1 MVEVHQLKDRDHHNR
16 LKKTNKKIPDPTRYL
31 QEVSLNYKDK
41 EMKSKGT
48 EKDTKLRQYSAEK
61 IYIYLHTDTVT
72 IFLIQGYHWSDGGRE
87 WCARYRVTRGQN
99 RVCW

>member
-48 EKDTKLRQYSAEK
+48 EKDTKLRLYSAEK
-61 IYIYLHTDTVT
+61 IYIYL
-72 IFLIQGYHWSDGGRE
+72 IQIQFHSKLSE
-87 WCARYRVTRGQN
+87 IEQETK
-99 RVCW
+99 